1 MGSHPVAKRHAR
13 SDGISAAGAL
23 APLRRAGRL
32 GWGLDPAAT
41 GFVRRPRRGVYVR
54 RSSCHLLRRAPRRL
68 RRAAL
73 ARGSG
78 VGRAPRVAG
87 RGGASRGDALSAE
100 GKMGPEPREA
110 RRPIHVRGAGR
121 GRGPADATKKREGH
135 DVRSW
140 FNPARGPAR
149 TDGTGL
155 ADVAR
160 RPDRR
165 VTPRVVLRSEG
176 TGRALLE
183 AGHDGAAT
191 RGTVHRLLACALR
204 ANLDGSAGR
213 PRAMR
218 MSTLSFERRPW
229 RHSQHDT

>member
-13 SDGISAAGAL
+13 CDEIRAACAL
-23 APLRRAGRL
+23 TPWRRARRS
-32 GWGLDPAAT
+32 GWEWDPAAT

-54 RSSCHLLRRAPRRL
+54 RSRCHLLRRAPCRL

-73 ARGSG
+73 ALGSG
-78 VGRAPRVAG
+78 VGCAPRVAG
-87 RGGASRGDALSAE
+87 RGGAVCGDALSAE

-110 RRPIHVRGAGR
+110 RRPIHDRGAGR

-135 DVRSW
+135 DVRPW
-140 FNPARGPAR
+140 LNPARGPAR

-155 ADVAR
+155 AHVAR

-165 VTPRVVLRSEG
+165 VAPRVVLRCEG

-183 AGHDGAAT
+183 AGHHGAAT

-204 ANLDGSAGR
+204 ANLNSTAGR
-213 PRAMR
+213 LRAMR
-218 MSTLSFERRPW
+218 MSTLSFERRP
-229 RHSQHDT
+229 